1 MLFISDN
8 LNILL
13 GLWLGKLLVGAM
25 MMMSLR

>member
-1 MLFISDN
+1 MLFISDI